1 MTDTTQPQAL
11 YRLDLPAFL
20 AWTSEYREEDYRITV
35 AECPVD
41 ELFDSAGRLIQSTHQ
56 LFPSRVA
63 ALSQGILMLTLDFEE
78 AYRINEQRRGAI
90 EVAKGELEGL
100 LHCPG

>member
-1 MTDTTQPQAL
+1 MTDLL
-11 YRLDLPAFL
+11 YRLDLPSFHGMFPGPDG
-20 AWTSEYREEDYRITV
+20 EDRRDDRIAVVEIPV
-35 AECPVD
+35 AD
-41 ELFDSAGRLIQSTHQ
+41 LFDEYGRLIESTHQ

-63 ALSQGILMLTLDFEE
+63 ALSQGILMLTLAFEE
-78 AYRINEQRRGAI
+78 AYRINEQRQGAI